1 MAPPYHQGYAAPG
14 RQLNPHTAQ
23 DFPKAD
29 AHHHH
34 PPPRQIP
41 PHRKPLNQGGSQF
54 LSLSWQLRRM
64 ECAFKRARQNW
75 QRLCS
80 LAGLDEVFRE
90 MGQQVGG
97 VQNDLSKELRRGV
110 LHCRGRVSESLL
122 TQELVTGRTARNVV
136 DGGNPVSSSVRLASQ
151 VFV

>member
-1 MAPPYHQGYAAPG
+1 
-14 RQLNPHTAQ
+14 
-23 DFPKAD
+23 
-29 AHHHH
+29 
-34 PPPRQIP
+34 
-41 PHRKPLNQGGSQF
+41 
-54 LSLSWQLRRM
+54 M
-64 ECAFKRARQNW
+64 ECAFAFKRARQNW